1 MKHYL
6 EHGRNL
12 RRSIRA
18 LGYPN
23 KGTFRKWLDE
33 VLPDRE
39 GLHSKRRLEPKV
51 ELTVEQK
58 QAAVVDLG
66 SRDGSAREVAEKYRV
81 SRAVLYKWRNDLLG
95 KERPMTKEK
104 RGKPKDG
111 DDTDALLAKV
121 ELLKEQVETLEKQ
134 VYRL

>member
-1 MKHYL
+1 M
-6 EHGRNL
+6 
-12 RRSIRA
+12 
-18 LGYPN
+18 
-23 KGTFRKWLDE
+23 
-33 VLPDRE
+33 
-39 GLHSKRRLEPKV
+39 